1 MTVSSLGLESQ
12 IQLVFFHPRFNFRD
26 GQDRVM
32 TSGEA
37 GGPQSACL
45 NYARRAPWPMINI
58 LRTSQVRAAQRGL
71 PTGLVYK
78 QNEERLTEIGAKNLQ
93 TMLYHRDWKEL
104 PRCPTFTAKKGL
116 EDAYTVDLN
125 NPLLTA
131 VTYPEQPRA
140 ETEKCPYI
148 PPTTNDAQDLEREL
162 LEHQEEAESVETNES
177 SGEIDY
183 LQLAEDVDKWLA
195 EQDK

>member
-1 MTVSSLGLESQ
+1 MSASSLGLESL

-37 GGPQSACL
+37 GGPQTACL

-58 LRTSQVRAAQRGL
+58 LRTNQVRAAQRGL

-93 TMLYHRDWKEL
+93 TMLYNRDWKEL

-131 VTYPEQPRA
+131 VTYPEQRPPAA
-140 ETEKCPYI
+140 ECPFTAAAKNNAVDSQGI
-148 PPTTNDAQDLEREL
+148 GIE
-162 LEHQEEAESVETNES
+162 QEPAASTQEAGGS
-177 SGEIDY
+177 SEMTDY

-195 EQDK
+195 EQDQ